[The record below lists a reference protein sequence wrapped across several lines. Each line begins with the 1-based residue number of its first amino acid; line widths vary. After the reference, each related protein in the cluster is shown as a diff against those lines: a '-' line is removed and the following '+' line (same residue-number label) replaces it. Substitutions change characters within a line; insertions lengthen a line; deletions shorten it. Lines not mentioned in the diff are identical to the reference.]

1 MANQDSVDTADFLL
15 QLDPQRAF
23 VPALHVEV
31 SALTHI
37 GLVRSNNEDHFLV
50 TRSGRSLETVMT
62 NLPAGDIP
70 VRFDTTGF
78 AMVVAD
84 GMGGHAGGEVASRM
98 AIGTLVR
105 MVLDVPDWIMN
116 LDEANAPR
124 VMERMVHY
132 YRGVDRALAAH
143 AEVHRDLAGMGTT
156 MTIAYSIGTHLF
168 LAHVGDSRCCL
179 FRDASLRQLTRD
191 QTHAQRLVDA
201 GVLPREEV
209 ATSRLRHVLTQA
221 LGAADPALEVE
232 MAQMQL
238 RPGDRLLLCTDGLTD
253 MVNDAAIATVLAQVQ
268 TPAATCKSLVDLA
281 LKHGGRDNVT
291 VIVADYAS
299 SPA

>member
-1 MANQDSVDTADFLL
+1 
-15 QLDPQRAF
+15 
-23 VPALHVEV
+23 
-31 SALTHI
+31 
-37 GLVRSNNEDHFLV
+37 
-50 TRSGRSLETVMT
+50 
-62 NLPAGDIP
+62 
-70 VRFDTTGF
+70 
-78 AMVVAD
+78 
-84 GMGGHAGGEVASRM
+84 
-98 AIGTLVR
+98 
-105 MVLDVPDWIMN
+105 
-116 LDEANAPR
+116 
-124 VMERMVHY
+124 
-132 YRGVDRALAAH
+132 
-143 AEVHRDLAGMGTT
+143 
-156 MTIAYSIGTHLF
+156 
-168 LAHVGDSRCCL
+168 L